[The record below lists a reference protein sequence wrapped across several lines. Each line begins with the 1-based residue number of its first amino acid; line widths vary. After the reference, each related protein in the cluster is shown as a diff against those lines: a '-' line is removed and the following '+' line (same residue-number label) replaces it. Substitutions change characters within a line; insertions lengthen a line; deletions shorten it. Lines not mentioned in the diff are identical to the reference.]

1 LSKVV
6 NGPVQAAVGDLLVV
20 TSHHIGEAERLAE
33 IVEVL
38 GEPSHPRFRVRWEDG
53 HETIIYPGSDA
64 TVRPRR
70 RRKETP

>member
-1 LSKVV
+1 MSKAVK
-6 NGPVQAAVGDLLVV
+6 NPARAAVGDLLVV
-20 TSHHIGEAERLAE
+20 RSHHVGEAERLAE
-33 IVEVL
+33 IIDVL